1 MTATRPARSAARA
14 FTLLELLIA
23 VTIFSIVLVAINTVF
38 YSALRLRERTS
49 AVLDESLPR
58 SRALSIMRNDLR
70 CILPP
75 GGVLATSFVVGA
87 VNLGFGNAQA
97 QGLQCFTT
105 TGRLDDNQP
114 WGDVQEVTYALQP
127 PTDRAHAVGKDLIR
141 YVSRNLLATVQ
152 EPPEQQWLL
161 GGIDRMEFLCFDGNN
176 WRDSWDTTM
185 GDTNLPAAI
194 RVRLLMA
201 ATNAVMARNP
211 EILELLVPL
220 SMQVVATNET
230 ASTEEGQQ

>member
-1 MTATRPARSAARA
+1 MTATRPASSAARA

-49 AVLDESLPR
+49 TMLDDSLPR
-58 SRALSIMRNDLR
+58 SRALSIMRGDLR
-70 CILPP
+70 SILPP
-75 GGVLATSFVVGA
+75 GGVLATSFVVSA
-87 VNLGFGNAQA
+87 INIGFGTAQA

-105 TGRLDDNQP
+105 TGRLDDAHP
-114 WGDVQEVTYALQP
+114 WGDVQEVAYVLQP
-127 PTDRAHAVGKDLIR
+127 PADHNRSFGKDLVR

-152 EPPEQQWLL
+152 EQPEPQWLL
-161 GGIDRMEFLCFDGNN
+161 GGIDRMEFLCFDGSN
-176 WRDSWDTTM
+176 WRDSWDTTA
-185 GDTNLPAAI
+185 GDTNLPVAI

-201 ATNAVMARNP
+201 STNAAAARNP

-220 SMQVVATNET
+220 SMQVTATNDAE
-230 ASTEEGQQ
+230 SSGGQQ